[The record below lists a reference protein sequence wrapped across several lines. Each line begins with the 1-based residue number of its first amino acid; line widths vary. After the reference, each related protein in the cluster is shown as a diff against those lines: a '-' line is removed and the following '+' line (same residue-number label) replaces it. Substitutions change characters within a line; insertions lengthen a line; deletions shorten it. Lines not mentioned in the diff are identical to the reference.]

1 MHNSVQGELER
12 IAPRYRRTIAEN
24 SKMLIYQ
31 DAAGEYWRV
40 MKTFGNARYRIDVVD
55 VPEPTQ
61 GESKIRVEDL
71 I

>member
-1 MHNSVQGELER
+1 
-12 IAPRYRRTIAEN
+12 
-24 SKMLIYQ
+24 MLIYQ